1 MCGQVFEEIGS
12 SCSLLAQVFLP
23 VPEPSVVTGSVPLEE
38 FEFSSNQR
46 VMFDHEGVGS
56 GTFFFFSDM
65 KYLNISRILLII
77 LTYQLLSLTLYTP
90 SQMCPSP
97 LKLMAATS
105 KVFWLLGR
113 SRAVFLGVSGTMM
126 YPLHLLFLNNL
137 VAFTGSIF
145 LDFS

>member
-1 MCGQVFEEIGS
+1 MFTVCGQVFEEIGS

-56 GTFFFFSDM
+56 GTFFFSDM

-77 LTYQLLSLTLYTP
+77 LTYQLLSYTLYTFSDVP
-90 SQMCPSP
+90 LSFEADGSNKQSLLTSGKVSCCVSWGIGDDDVPLAPPISQQP
-97 LKLMAATS
+97 
-105 KVFWLLGR
+105 G
-113 SRAVFLGVSGTMM
+113 GV
-126 YPLHLLFLNNL
+126 HR
-137 VAFTGSIF
+137 
-145 LDFS
+145 

>member
-1 MCGQVFEEIGS
+1 MFTVCGQVFEEIGS

-77 LTYQLLSLTLYTP
+77 LTYQLLSYTLYTFSDVP
-90 SQMCPSP
+90 LSFEADGSNKQSLLTSGKVSCCVSWGIGDDDVPLAPPISQQP
-97 LKLMAATS
+97 
-105 KVFWLLGR
+105 G
-113 SRAVFLGVSGTMM
+113 GV
-126 YPLHLLFLNNL
+126 HR
-137 VAFTGSIF
+137 
-145 LDFS
+145 

>member
-1 MCGQVFEEIGS
+1 MFTVCGQVFEEIGS

-56 GTFFFFSDM
+56 GTFFFFFSDM

-77 LTYQLLSLTLYTP
+77 LTYQLLSYTLYTFSDVP
-90 SQMCPSP
+90 LSFEADGSNKQSLLTSGKVSCCVSWGIGDDDVPLAPPISQQP
-97 LKLMAATS
+97 
-105 KVFWLLGR
+105 G
-113 SRAVFLGVSGTMM
+113 GV
-126 YPLHLLFLNNL
+126 HR
-137 VAFTGSIF
+137 
-145 LDFS
+145 